1 MLQEYERHLDTKQ
14 VKQKLRHQL
23 RRKVWEYF
31 DTWKDRGRKQGLQ
44 HPFGGICILRCYVR
58 LVLHLQIR
66 FMGRSEVHTTQMS
79 L

>member
-31 DTWKDRGRKQGLQ
+31 DTWKDRGRKQGLLTSFLVVYSQ
-44 HPFGGICILRCYVR
+44 MLRKANPT
-58 LVLHLQIR
+58 
-66 FMGRSEVHTTQMS
+66 FTN
-79 L
+79 